1 MKMMPQPQ
9 SNSTRP
15 TLSTL
20 VLGLGKTGYSVVEYL
35 CASGGEVTVADSRDL
50 APCLGQVREH
60 YPQVKIITG
69 GLPLD
74 SLEQFDRIV
83 ISPGIALPAGA
94 AGEKT
99 VIGDIELFVEN
110 ATAPIIAITGSNGKS
125 TVTTLVAE
133 LLAAAGKRAL
143 TGGNIGTPAL
153 ELLARP
159 TPDFYVLE
167 LSSFQLEN
175 THSLRAAAAAILNIS
190 ADHLDRY
197 RHIGQYADA
206 KARILTGA
214 AARVLNRDDPASAS
228 LLAANPDAVTFGLD
242 RPAGARHYGV
252 VDTPDGRNLCRGQ
265 SQNQGVTPLGA
276 VAELA
281 VRGEQ
286 NIANVLA
293 ALALVESAGVPAT
306 PTVLDAAGR
315 WGGLEHRCE
324 LVAEIGGVK
333 WINDSKGT
341 NVGATVAA
349 LRGHG
354 GIGGDGDDNDDRDL
368 ILIAGGIGKG
378 ADFSPL
384 RAPVDA
390 RVSHVVLFG
399 RDADAIAAAIA
410 GCAEISLARDLTHAV
425 SIAAEHAHVRAGRVV
440 LFSPA
445 CASFDM
451 FENYEQRGRAFK
463 RLVAKLETKLE
474 PKLEAGP

>member
-1 MKMMPQPQ
+1 MKMMPQP
-9 SNSTRP
+9 RP

-35 CASGGEVTVADSRDL
+35 SAQGGKVTVADSRDL
-50 APCLGQVREH
+50 APCLGRVREH
-60 YPQVKIITG
+60 YPRVEIITG

-74 SLEQFDRIV
+74 SLDQFDRIV
-83 ISPGIALPAGA
+83 VSPGIALPAGA

-99 VIGDIELFVEN
+99 LIGDIELFVEN

-133 LLAAAGKRAL
+133 LLGAAGKRAL

-159 TPDFYVLE
+159 VPDFYVLE

-175 THSLRAAAAAILNIS
+175 THSLRAAAAAVLNIS
-190 ADHLDRY
+190 EDHLDRY
-197 RHIGQYADA
+197 RHIGQYTDA

-214 AARVLNRDDPASAS
+214 AACVLNRDDPASAS

-242 RPAGARHYGV
+242 RPAAARHYGV
-252 VDTPDGRNLCRGQ
+252 VATGKGRSLCRGQ
-265 SQNQGVTPLGA
+265 GQNQNVTPLGA
-276 VAELA
+276 VAELT
-281 VRGEQ
+281 VHGEQ

-306 PTVLDAAGR
+306 PTVVDAAGR

-349 LRGHG
+349 LRGYG
-354 GIGGDGDDNDDRDL
+354 DIAGGDDGDL

-384 RAPVDA
+384 RAPVGE
-390 RVSHVVLFG
+390 RVGYVVLFG

-410 GCAEISLARDLTHAV
+410 GCAEVSMARDLNHAV
-425 SIAAEHAHVRAGRVV
+425 SIAAAHAHAHARAGRVV

-463 RLVAKLETKLE
+463 QLVAKLEAK
-474 PKLEAGP
+474 P

>member
-1 MKMMPQPQ
+1 MKMMPQP
-9 SNSTRP
+9 NSTRP

-35 CASGGEVTVADSRDL
+35 SAQGGKVTVADSRDL
-50 APCLGQVREH
+50 APCLGRVREN
-60 YPQVKIITG
+60 YPRVEIITG

-74 SLEQFDRIV
+74 SLDQFDRIV
-83 ISPGIALPAGA
+83 VSPGIALPAGA

-99 VIGDIELFVEN
+99 LIGDIELFVEN

-133 LLAAAGKRAL
+133 LLGAAGKRAL

-159 TPDFYVLE
+159 VPDFYVLE

-175 THSLRAAAAAILNIS
+175 THSLRAAAAAVLNIS
-190 ADHLDRY
+190 EDHLDRY
-197 RHIGQYADA
+197 RHIGQYTDA

-214 AARVLNRDDPASAS
+214 AACVLNRDDPASAS

-242 RPAGARHYGV
+242 RPAAARHYGV
-252 VDTPDGRNLCRGQ
+252 VDTPKGRSLCRGHGE
-265 SQNQGVTPLGA
+265 SMTSLGA
-276 VAELA
+276 VAELT
-281 VRGEQ
+281 VHGEQ

-306 PTVLDAAGR
+306 PTVVDTACR

-349 LRGHG
+349 LRGYG
-354 GIGGDGDDNDDRDL
+354 DIAGGDGDL

-390 RVSHVVLFG
+390 RVSHAVLFG
-399 RDADAIAAAIA
+399 RDAAAIAAAIA
-410 GCAEISLARDLTHAV
+410 GCAEVSMARDLNHAV
-425 SIAAEHAHVRAGRVV
+425 SIAAAHAHEHARPGRVV

-463 RLVAKLETKLE
+463 RLVAKLE
-474 PKLEAGP
+474 PKLESAP

>member
-1 MKMMPQPQ
+1 MKMMPQP
-9 SNSTRP
+9 RP

-35 CASGGEVTVADSRDL
+35 CARGRCAPGGKVTVADSRDL

-60 YPQVKIITG
+60 YPQVEIITG

-74 SLEQFDRIV
+74 SLDQFDRIV
-83 ISPGIALPAGA
+83 VSPGIALPAGA

-99 VIGDIELFVEN
+99 LIGDIELFVEN

-133 LLAAAGKRAL
+133 LLGAAGKRAL

-153 ELLARP
+153 ELLARSV
-159 TPDFYVLE
+159 PDFYVLE

-175 THSLRAAAAAILNIS
+175 THSLRAAAAAVLNIS
-190 ADHLDRY
+190 EDHLDRY
-197 RHIGQYADA
+197 RHIGQYTDA

-214 AARVLNRDDPASAS
+214 AACVLNRDDPASAP

-242 RPAGARHYGV
+242 RPAAARHYGV
-252 VDTPDGRNLCRGQ
+252 VDTPKGRSLCRGHGE
-265 SQNQGVTPLGA
+265 SMTSLGA

-281 VRGEQ
+281 LHGEQ

-306 PTVLDAAGR
+306 PTVVDAACR

-354 GIGGDGDDNDDRDL
+354 GIGDDGDL

-384 RAPVDA
+384 RAPVEA

-410 GCAEISLARDLTHAV
+410 GCAEVSMARDLTHAV
-425 SIAAEHAHVRAGRVV
+425 SIAAAHAHAHAHARAGRVV

-463 RLVAKLETKLE
+463 RLVAKLEAK
-474 PKLEAGP
+474 P